1 MASSWI
7 LRNLGFSISSMH
19 LSLIEPP
26 QLVLYSSLLVSRQ
39 AEVLDIRNV
48 DFCSI
53 KRIAE
58 FAIVHDLET
67 CNISSHNN
75 CTAWLFA
82 SLSMLLV
89 CFSKSVTV
97 FPVVS
102 AV

>member
-1 MASSWI
+1 MTSSWI

-26 QLVLYSSLLVSRQ
+26 QLVLYSSLLVSHQ
-39 AEVLDIRNV
+39 VEVLDIRNV

-58 FAIVHDLET
+58 FAIVHGLET
-67 CNISSHNN
+67 SNTSSDNS